1 MAVRMLNGY
10 NNRITSFN
18 GGIYDDDTVRACVD
32 AIARHF
38 AKMKPTHLLKNK
50 EQTSNLNKL
59 LSLRPNAEMSSY
71 DFLYKIVTNLYIENN
86 AYIYIR
92 RDSLGNIIGLY
103 PVLYNQAELIEDRL
117 GNFYLKFNFSG
128 GQTITESIE
137 NIVVLRKHFYKND
150 FYGESN
156 QQTLNPVINLLYTI
170 NQGIIQAVKTSG
182 LIRGILKVIGMLQ
195 DDDKTELKKQFEEDY
210 LSAQNNGGIAVT
222 DDRSSYIP
230 IENKPVLVDD
240 KNVALA
246 KDKVYTYFGV
256 SEGIV
261 KGKYT
266 EDEWQSFYESVL
278 EPLAIQFSQEF
289 TAKIFTQR
297 EIDFGNTV
305 TFIADRLS
313 YMNTKSKIDMIVAV
327 KELGVL
333 NKGQLAEI
341 LNLPPP
347 PDAEEYLQSLNY
359 VNSKIANQY
368 QLNSGKKGEKVD
380 GE

>member
-1 MAVRMLNGY
+1 MLNGY

-38 AKMKPTHLLKNK
+38 AKMKPTHKLKNV
-50 EQTSNLNKL
+50 EQSSNLNKL
-59 LSLRPNAEMSSY
+59 LSLRPNTEMSSY
-71 DFLYKIVTNLYIENN
+71 DFLYKICTNLYIENN

-92 RDSLGNIIGLY
+92 RDSFGNIIGLY

-117 GNFYLKFNFSG
+117 GNFYLRFNFSG
-128 GQTITESIE
+128 SQTITESIE
-137 NIVVLRKHFYKND
+137 NIIVLRKHFYKND

-156 QQTLNPVINLLYTI
+156 HQTLNPVINLLYTI

-182 LIRGILKVIGMLQ
+182 LIRGILKLVGMLQ
-195 DDDKTELKKQFEEDY
+195 GDDKTELKKQFEEDY
-210 LSAQNNGGIAVT
+210 LSAQNSGGIAVT
-222 DDRSSYIP
+222 DDRSTYIP
-230 IENKPVLVDD
+230 IESKPILVDD
-240 KNVALA
+240 KNTALA

-278 EPLAIQFSQEF
+278 EPLAISFSQEF

-305 TFIADRLS
+305 VFIADRLS

-341 LNLPPP
+341 LNLSPP

-359 VNSKIANQY
+359 INSKIANQY
-368 QLNSGKKGEKVD
+368 QLNNGKEGEKVD